1 MKLPTLDFFPP
12 LLVALALFGAVAV
25 FLSETRS
32 FRDAVSSWV
41 RRELDTRAELAA
53 STLKDAVA
61 TEDFRRIHEFG
72 ESCTEDGVWLTV
84 FSAPGGVV
92 FDSLGKKVQEGEFMF
107 ATHPCGD
114 FRIRLG
120 YPLSRVLV
128 PYRRARMG
136 FLLAG
141 VVGGVGVLFVLLFSL
156 RQRTKVIELARERD
170 AQRRLV
176 EELQKVESFRR
187 DFIADVSHEIKTP
200 LTGIMGSVDLLTSGG
215 NLQLDAKERLLD
227 MLKSESRRLND
238 LVQGILSLARL
249 ERGAAAESVNLT
261 SADITEIVHEVVSR
275 LSLLAKEKG
284 VDIRID
290 APEPYVAACDGQLLS
305 NAMSNLLMNAILH
318 SGSSEVR
325 VSLSSS
331 GGSISISVEDH
342 GVGIPHEHR
351 DRVFDRFYR
360 VDSSRDSRTGGT
372 GLGLAI
378 VREIAR
384 LHGGTV
390 TLEGVEPSGCR
401 FTFKMRQ
408 HAQAV

>member
-1 MKLPTLDFFPP
+1 
-12 LLVALALFGAVAV
+12 
-25 FLSETRS
+25 
-32 FRDAVSSWV
+32 
-41 RRELDTRAELAA
+41 
-53 STLKDAVA
+53 
-61 TEDFRRIHEFG
+61 
-72 ESCTEDGVWLTV
+72 
-84 FSAPGGVV
+84 
-92 FDSLGKKVQEGEFMF
+92 
-107 ATHPCGD
+107 
-114 FRIRLG
+114 
-120 YPLSRVLV
+120 
-128 PYRRARMG
+128 
-136 FLLAG
+136 
-141 VVGGVGVLFVLLFSL
+141 
-156 RQRTKVIELARERD
+156 
-170 AQRRLV
+170 
-176 EELQKVESFRR
+176 VESFRR

-215 NLQLDAKERLLD
+215 NLQPDAKERLLD

-249 ERGAAAESVNLT
+249 ERGAAAESVNFT

-284 VDIRID
+284 VDIRVD

-305 NAMSNLLMNAILH
+305 NAISNLLMNAILH

-408 HAQAV
+408 HAHAV